1 MTTLTTFSIRLD
13 PAVMSRFDTI
23 AAGQG
28 GRSALLRQLI
38 AARITDDPEARLDPA
53 DGEGGPRDRTIRV
66 HLSATEAAVVAEHAR
81 GLAITPARWISL
93 LVRRRIRI
101 GPRVDFGWR
110 VLLIDI
116 RRQLRGVARNI
127 NQATRAVNAAMM
139 EDSGL
144 DLSREVARLLDM
156 RMEVAEQVGAMDA
169 ALLADYAYWQVPA

>member
-13 PAVMSRFDTI
+13 AAAMSRFDAI

-38 AARITDDPEARLDPA
+38 AKRIADDVDA
-53 DGEGGPRDRTIRV
+53 DSEVGEGAPRDRTIRV
-66 HLSATEAAVVAEHAR
+66 HLSASEAAVVAEHAR
-81 GLAITPARWISL
+81 GLAVTPARWISL

-110 VLLIDI
+110 VLLVDI
-116 RRQLRGVARNI
+116 RRQLRGVARNL

-144 DLSREVARLLDM
+144 DLSREVGRLLDM
-156 RMEVAEQVGAMDA
+156 RMDVAEQVGAMDA
-169 ALLADYAYWQVPA
+169 ALLADYAYWQIPT

>member
-13 PAVMSRFDTI
+13 ATVMSRFDAI

-38 AARITDDPEARLDPA
+38 ATRIKDDVGSDPEV
-53 DGEGGPRDRTIRV
+53 GEGGPRDRTIRV
-66 HLSATEAAVVAEHAR
+66 HLSATEVAVVAEHAR

-110 VLLIDI
+110 VLLVDI
-116 RRQLRGVARNI
+116 RRQLRGVARNL

-144 DLSREVARLLDM
+144 DLSREVGRLLDM
-156 RMEVAEQVGAMDA
+156 RMEIAEQIGAMDA
-169 ALLADYAYWQVPA
+169 ALLADYAYWQVPT

>member
-13 PAVMSRFDTI
+13 PVAMSRFDAI

-38 AARITDDPEARLDPA
+38 ATQITDAARAEPEV
-53 DGEGGPRDRTIRV
+53 GEGGLRDRTIRI
-66 HLSATEAAVVAEHAR
+66 HLSASEAAVVAEHAR

-116 RRQLRGVARNI
+116 RRQLRGVARNL

-144 DLSREVARLLDM
+144 DLSREVGRLLEM
-156 RMEVAEQVGAMDA
+156 RMEVAEQVGAMDT

>member
-13 PAVMSRFDTI
+13 AAAMSRFDAI

-38 AARITDDPEARLDPA
+38 ATRIKDDLGSDIEV
-53 DGEGGPRDRTIRV
+53 GEGGPRDRTIRV

-81 GLAITPARWISL
+81 GLSITPARWISL

-101 GPRVDFGWR
+101 GPRVDFAWR
-110 VLLIDI
+110 TLLIDI
-116 RRQLRGVARNI
+116 RRQLRGVARNL

-144 DLSREVARLLDM
+144 DLSHEVARLLDM
-156 RMEVAEQVGAMDA
+156 RMEIAEQVGAMDA
-169 ALLADYAYWQVPA
+169 ALLADYAYWQVPE

>member
-13 PAVMSRFDTI
+13 AATMARFDAI

-38 AARITDDPEARLDPA
+38 AARITDDAALRPDL
-53 DGEGGPRDRTIRV
+53 GEGGPRDRTIRV
-66 HLSATEAAVVAEHAR
+66 HLNASEAAVVAEHAR

-110 VLLIDI
+110 ILLVDI
-116 RRQLRGVARNI
+116 RRQLRGVARNL

-144 DLSREVARLLDM
+144 DLQHEVGRLLDM
-156 RMEVAEQVGAMDA
+156 RMEVVDQIGAMDA